1 MSFSVITP
9 VKNVG
14 GEIFDT
20 IKSVNSQI
28 GVEVEH
34 IIVNGES
41 NDDLSILLAQDPNIN
56 SKVMCLGD
64 QGIYDAF
71 NKGLQV
77 GNGQI
82 ISFLGSG
89 DVFGSDTT
97 LLAVENC
104 FESDQIDAVYGNIIL
119 KFESGKMRFRR
130 LWQAGEFSKL
140 NLFFGWMP
148 PHPTFFVKKK
158 TFSTIGKFDTT
169 LAISGDY
176 DFVLRFFLNQEMKT
190 KYLDQTLVLMR
201 GGGASTKFGTN
212 LFRKLSEDISV
223 ASRYYSLGFLTV
235 FFKLVRK
242 TAQFR
247 I

>member
-1 MSFSVITP
+1 MIFSVITP

-34 IIVNGES
+34 IIVDGDE
-41 NDDLSILLAQDPNIN
+41 NDDFSNLLARDFTIN
-56 SKVMCLGD
+56 CRVVRPGD

-71 NKGLQV
+71 NKGLQL
-77 GNGQI
+77 GNGNV

-89 DVFGSDTT
+89 DVFESDTT

-104 FESDQIDAVYGNIIL
+104 FKSDQTDAVYGNIIL
-119 KFESGKMRFRR
+119 KYQSKKMRFRR
-130 LWQAGEFSKL
+130 LWRAGEFSKL

-148 PHPTFFVKKK
+148 PHPAFFVKKK
-158 TFSTIGKFDTT
+158 TFSTIGNFDTT

-176 DFVLRFFLNQEMKT
+176 DFILRFFLNQEMKT
-190 KYLDQTLVLMR
+190 KYLNQTLVLMR
-201 GGGASTKFGTN
+201 GGGASTGFGMN
-212 LFRKLSEDISV
+212 LFRKLSEDIGV
-223 ASRYYSLGFLTV
+223 ATRYYNFGVLTV
-235 FFKLVRK
+235 FF
-242 TAQFR
+242 
-247 I
+247 